1 MVFHGDYE
9 EALEKRESKNPRSLD
24 AIRVGDLVRLIE
36 SEWLGHPVGLV
47 TEIRDLIHDQTNQ
60 QFTTVTMISQGR
72 EFTFHEKSFELV
84 SKAERQER

>member
-9 EALEKRESKNPRSLD
+9 EALDNWESRNLPCPSD
-24 AIRVGDLVRLIE
+24 IRVGDLVRLID

-47 TEIRDLIHDQTNQ
+47 TEIRNLIHDQTNQ
-60 QFTTVTMISQGR
+60 KFTAVTMISRGQ
-72 EFTFHEKSFELV
+72 EFTFHAKSFELV

>member
-9 EALEKRESKNPRSLD
+9 EALDKWESKNHQSLD
-24 AIRVGDLVRLIE
+24 TIRVGDLVRLTD

-47 TEIRDLIHDQTNQ
+47 TEIRNLVHDQTDQ
-60 QFTTVTMISQGR
+60 KFTAVTMISRGQ